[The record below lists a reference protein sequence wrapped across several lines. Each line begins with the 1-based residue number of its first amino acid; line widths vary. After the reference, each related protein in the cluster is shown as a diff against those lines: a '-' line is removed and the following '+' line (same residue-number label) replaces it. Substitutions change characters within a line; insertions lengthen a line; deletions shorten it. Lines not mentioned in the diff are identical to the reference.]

1 MSVPANRLAGLDGA
15 ALDAV
20 VIGGGMAG
28 AGVARDLALRGASV
42 ALFEKGDFA
51 SGTSSKSSKL
61 IHGGLRYLE
70 LGDFKLVRE
79 SLREKRT
86 LERLA
91 PHLVRPLPFLV
102 PIYRGA
108 PRGLITVRIGMW
120 LYDLLTPGKTTE
132 RYRVL
137 RPVDALTMEPSV
149 RAEDLRGAGY
159 YFDDLLLYPERL
171 CLENVLSAARHGAR
185 TFNYCEV
192 EEFVPG
198 RRGIDGVKVRDL
210 LSGQVQLVRAATI
223 VNCAGPWVD
232 RVRAMA
238 KVADRSPRVVRTTKG
253 IHCLLPRM
261 TDRAVYL
268 SARDERMIFVIPW
281 REFSLVGTTDTD
293 FEGDPDRLWATREEV
308 TYLLEEVA
316 KVLPDKRATF
326 ENVSYTYA
334 GVRPLSFEPGAPAS
348 RVSREHKVIPE
359 GPDGRF
365 FSVTG
370 TKLTCFRSLAEDVGN
385 RVMRVLG
392 RGLAPRT
399 ARLTL
404 DGVDEEV
411 GKIEARVWMDVSEEM
426 AATGLSRGTLRTL
439 VETYGRAYPR
449 VLELGRKLP
458 DGFERLCPSNP
469 EIVAQLHHALREELA
484 VSLQDVLLRRTGIG
498 QSRCQGLDCA
508 EPIAARMAAA
518 AASGSAHDAAP
529 PRRRGRPPLAS
540 AARGGAGAGGR
551 PGLARRALGAAAGP
565 GRGRAGL
572 ARVQPRGPGGPGQA
586 ERPALH
592 RPLPRLRRGGRDRL
606 QDRQPVRDHHLHPQL
621 GQAGALRPLRG
632 DRQERGV
639 REATVAARRFPAARQ
654 WCYSSER
661 RRGRRENVTAAQ
673 PDRDT
678 ESLP

>member
-1 MSVPANRLAGLDGA
+1 VSVPANRLAGLDGA

-28 AGVARDLALRGASV
+28 AGVARDLASRGASV

-79 SLREKRT
+79 SLREKKT

-108 PRGLITVRIGMW
+108 ARGLITVRVGMW

-137 RPVDALTMEPSV
+137 RPVETLAMEPSV

-185 TFNYCEV
+185 AFNYCEV

-198 RRGIDGVKVRDL
+198 RRGIEGMEVRDL
-210 LSGQVQLVRAATI
+210 LSGQVQLVRATAI

-232 RVRAMA
+232 RLRAMA
-238 KVADRSPRVVRTTKG
+238 RVADRSPRVVRTTKG

-268 SARDERMIFVIPW
+268 STHDERMIFVIPW

-293 FEGDPDRLWATREEV
+293 FEGDPDRLWATRAEV
-308 TYLLEEVA
+308 TYLLDEVA

-326 ENVSYTYA
+326 DNVSYTYA

-348 RVSREHKVIPE
+348 RVSRDHKVIPE

-365 FSVTG
+365 LSVTG
-370 TKLTCFRSLAEDVGN
+370 TKLTCFRSLAEDVGD
-385 RVMRVLG
+385 RVMRLLG
-392 RGLAPRT
+392 RGEPART

-404 DGVDEEV
+404 DGADEEV

-439 VETYGRAYPR
+439 VETYGRTYPR

-469 EIVAQLHHALREELA
+469 EIVAQLHHAVREELA

-508 EPIAARMAAA
+508 EPIAARMAELGGW
-518 AASGSAHDAAP
+518 SKRRLDAELEAY
-529 PRRRGRPPLAS
+529 S
-540 AARGGAGAGGR
+540 QH
-551 PGLARRALGAAAGP
+551 
-565 GRGRAGL
+565 
-572 ARVQPRGPGGPGQA
+572 V
-586 ERPALH
+586 ERS
-592 RPLPRLRRGGRDRL
+592 
-606 QDRQPVRDHHLHPQL
+606 
-621 GQAGALRPLRG
+621 
-632 DRQERGV
+632 
-639 REATVAARRFPAARQ
+639 RRFRQ
-654 WCYSSER
+654 R
-661 RRGRRENVTAAQ
+661 
-673 PDRDT
+673 
-678 ESLP
+678 

>member
-1 MSVPANRLAGLDGA
+1 MSVPANRLAGLEGA

-79 SLREKRT
+79 SLREKKT

-102 PIYRGA
+102 PVYRGA
-108 PRGLITVRIGMW
+108 ARGLITVRVGMW

-132 RYRVL
+132 RFRVL
-137 RPVDALTMEPSV
+137 RPVEALTMEPSV

-192 EEFVPG
+192 EEFVHG
-198 RRGIDGVKVRDL
+198 RRSIEGVKVRDL
-210 LSGQVQLVRAATI
+210 LSGQVQAVRAATI

-232 RVRAMA
+232 RIRAA
-238 KVADRSPRVVRTTKG
+238 ARVADRSPRVVRTTKG

-334 GVRPLSFEPGAPAS
+334 GVRPLSFEPGASAS
-348 RVSREHKVIPE
+348 PGGAASKVSREHKVIPE

-370 TKLTCFRSLAEDVGN
+370 TKLTCFRSLAQDVGD
-385 RVMRVLG
+385 RVMRALG
-392 RGLAPRT
+392 RAEKART

-404 DGVDEEV
+404 DGADEEV

-458 DGFERLCPSNP
+458 DGFERLCPSNS
-469 EIVAQLHHALREELA
+469 EIVAQLHHALREEQA

-508 EPIAARMAAA
+508 EPIAARMAEL
-518 AASGSAHDAAP
+518 GGWT
-529 PRRRGRPPLAS
+529 RRRLD
-540 AARGGAGAGGR
+540 
-551 PGLARRALGAAAGP
+551 
-565 GRGRAGL
+565 
-572 ARVQPRGPGGPGQA
+572 A
-586 ERPALH
+586 ELEAYSQH
-592 RPLPRLRRGGRDRL
+592 
-606 QDRQPVRDHHLHPQL
+606 V
-621 GQAGALRPLRG
+621 
-632 DRQERGV
+632 ERS
-639 REATVAARRFPAARQ
+639 RRFRQ
-654 WCYSSER
+654 R
-661 RRGRRENVTAAQ
+661 A
-673 PDRDT
+673 
-678 ESLP
+678 

>member
-1 MSVPANRLAGLDGA
+1 VSVPANRLAGLDGA

-79 SLREKRT
+79 SLREKKT

-91 PHLVRPLPFLV
+91 PHLIRPLPFLV

-185 TFNYCEV
+185 AFNYCEV
-192 EEFVPG
+192 EEFVHG
-198 RRGIDGVKVRDL
+198 RRGIEGVKVRDL

-326 ENVSYTYA
+326 DNVSYTYA
-334 GVRPLSFEPGAPAS
+334 GVRPLSFEPGASAS
-348 RVSREHKVIPE
+348 KVSRDHKVIPE

-385 RVMRVLG
+385 RVMRALG
-392 RGLAPRT
+392 RDQAPRT

-404 DGVDEEV
+404 DGADEEV

-508 EPIAARMAAA
+508 ESIAARMAELGGW
-518 AASGSAHDAAP
+518 S
-529 PRRRGRPPLAS
+529 RRRLD
-540 AARGGAGAGGR
+540 
-551 PGLARRALGAAAGP
+551 
-565 GRGRAGL
+565 
-572 ARVQPRGPGGPGQA
+572 A
-586 ERPALH
+586 ELEAYSQH
-592 RPLPRLRRGGRDRL
+592 
-606 QDRQPVRDHHLHPQL
+606 V
-621 GQAGALRPLRG
+621 
-632 DRQERGV
+632 ERS
-639 REATVAARRFPAARQ
+639 RRFRQ
-654 WCYSSER
+654 R
-661 RRGRRENVTAAQ
+661 A
-673 PDRDT
+673 
-678 ESLP
+678 